1 MKRFLTPIFVVCSQI
16 LAFSAFA
23 GESITTIHVPANTPL
38 RVYDVLKVTCESGA
52 KPDSARVFP
61 AGAVVQMS
69 EDAVNAFAN
78 ENSDRTSV
86 ILRYPIPKTE
96 LAFPAPCPAEDVLL
110 IELKKKS

>member
-1 MKRFLTPIFVVCSQI
+1 MKRSLITIFVFCSQI
-16 LAFSAFA
+16 PALSAFA
-23 GESITTIHVPANTPL
+23 GEATTTIQVPANTPL
-38 RVYDVLKVTCESGA
+38 QVYDVLKVTCESGT
-52 KPDSARVFP
+52 KPDNTRVFP

-78 ENSDRTSV
+78 ENSDRSSV

-96 LAFPAPCPAEDVLL
+96 LASPAPCPANDVLL